1 MFQEQSSSF
10 PATVSTEPPS
20 RGEWAGLRVY
30 ACHAVGMQPHR
41 GRLLCVSLRAPRRAS
56 PQDVCSC
63 GKGSSRGLGSR
74 GGGQES
80 PGLPSA
86 NWRPRTPVGTSPSR
100 LKAGRGQGRCTLRL
114 QQKADS
120 SFPAS
125 LSCPGLGGLGDAT
138 HPPRRGPRALIWPPA
153 QGVSSGNTHRHSWAL
168 FACCLGIP
176 WPGRVDTKNNHP
188 RCVTRE
194 ASTQVPV
201 PNSPVCCGLLSCA
214 HGLRPHSV
222 SKGFSGVGPPSQ
234 RFIFASGGQ
243 ATLKGLLS

>member
-1 MFQEQSSSF
+1 MGWSESLCLSCRRNAATPWTFALCVPQSSQESQ
-10 PATVSTEPPS
+10 PTGCVQLWERLITRAWLS
-20 RGEWAGLRVY
+20 GAGG
-30 ACHAVGMQPHR
+30 A
-41 GRLLCVSLRAPRRAS
+41 
-56 PQDVCSC
+56 
-63 GKGSSRGLGSR
+63 
-74 GGGQES
+74 GQES

-86 NWRPRTPVGTSPSR
+86 NWRPRTPVGTSPSL

-194 ASTQVPV
+194 ASMQVPV

-234 RFIFASGGQ
+234 RFIFASGG
-243 ATLKGLLS
+243 GRP